1 MTSVE
6 ILDTAA
12 IMVVVDDG
20 STTQEAV
27 IDSDA
32 LLVVE
37 VAPVGLKGDMGD
49 PGIIVSPTPPD
60 DHTQLW
66 LKIDP

>member
-1 MTSVE
+1 MTTVE
-6 ILDTAA
+6 VLDTAA
-12 IMVVVDDG
+12 ISVTIEDDA
-20 STTQEAV
+20 TTHEV
-27 IDSDA
+27 TLLDDSIM
-32 LLVVE
+32 VVE

-60 DHTQLW
+60 DHSQLW